1 MQDLEL
7 FSFIGIRGGT
17 VGYVY
22 VDDVF
27 ALVPFLIVGTR
38 AGGQLADVDAVDVA
52 RGAGNADCLFGNF
65 FSSASCAIDDEHPLH
80 SLLGTKVT

>member
-1 MQDLEL
+1 M
-7 FSFIGIRGGT
+7 
-17 VGYVY
+17 GYVY